1 MTSNSAYPQGTRN
14 PKDISLYLLRHA
26 RSRSNN
32 NSKLHHKL
40 ADHKIPL
47 SRQGQCQAK
56 RAAMQ
61 VLKSLP
67 SGVEQVTVWVSPFM
81 RTRQTAKPLIKLLQQ
96 CGIIVRLHERDELVE
111 QLFGL
116 FDGYD
121 EDQWPTEFPREYASY
136 KKWADHEG
144 RYFAKMPD
152 GESRFDVYQ
161 RLQAFIGAVHREHT
175 AAGTCHHIVVSHGV
189 TLRMLTKLW
198 MKYSVEWAEK
208 EPNPANVSLRV
219 IKARRDHGYVFP
231 GFQGNT
237 LKLAKRPADREIKSF
252 KYGLKTLT
260 PRQIKR
266 RRAKALAAA

>member
-1 MTSNSAYPQGTRN
+1 MTSAYPQGTRN
-14 PKDISLYLLRHA
+14 PKDITIYQVRHA

-32 NSKLHHKL
+32 NSKLHHSL
-40 ADHKIPL
+40 ADHKITL
-47 SRQGQCQAK
+47 SRPGQRQAK
-56 RAAMQ
+56 RSAVKVAN
-61 VLKSLP
+61 LLP
-67 SGVEQVTVWVSPFM
+67 PGVTEVTVWVSPFM
-81 RTRQTAKPLIKLLQQ
+81 RTRQTAKPIVDILQKR
-96 CGIIVRLHERDELVE
+96 GITVRLHERDELVE

-121 EDQWPTEFPREYASY
+121 EAEWPVQFPREYANY

-161 RLQAFIGAVHREHT
+161 RLQAFVSAVNREHA

-198 MKYSVEWAEK
+198 MKYSIEWAEK
-208 EPNPANVSLRV
+208 EPNPANASVRV
-219 IKARRDHGYVFP
+219 IKKRKDLGYVFP

-237 LKLAKRPADREIKSF
+237 LKQAKRPADREIKSF
-252 KYGLKTLT
+252 NYGLKQLT

-266 RRAKALAAA
+266 RRAKAA